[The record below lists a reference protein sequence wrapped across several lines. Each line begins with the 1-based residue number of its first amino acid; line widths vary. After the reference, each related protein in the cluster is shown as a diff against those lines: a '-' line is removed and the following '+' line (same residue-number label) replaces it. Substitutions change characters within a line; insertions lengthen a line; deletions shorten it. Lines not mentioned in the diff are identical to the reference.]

1 MNNSFLLKVKALKKH
16 FPVGGGFFRRRAR
29 GFIKAVDGVDLSV
42 QKGETLGI
50 VGESGCGKSTLGYC
64 ILRLE
69 EPTSGQVVFEGKDI
83 LSRDRLSMQRLRR
96 DMQIIFQDPYSSLDP
111 RKTVGR
117 LVGEGFQIHG
127 LLTPRERRA
136 KVMELLEIVGLL
148 PEHFYRYPHE
158 FSGGQRQRIC
168 ISRALALN
176 PKLVIADEPVSALD
190 VSVQA
195 QILNLLVSLQNRF
208 QLTYLFISHDLGVVR
223 HICDRIAVMYLG
235 RIVEFAS
242 TRTLYAK
249 PRHPYAASLLS
260 AVPVPNPL
268 RKRHRIQLAGD
279 VPSPINTPSGCS
291 FHPRCPQRQP
301 ICPEEPPKQ
310 REIDSQHQ
318 VACHFPLGDQA
329 HWCRV

>member
-1 MNNSFLLKVKALKKH
+1 MNNNHLLKVKALKKY
-16 FPVGGGFFRRRAR
+16 FPVGGGLFGRGR
-29 GFIKAVDGVDLSV
+29 GFIKAVDGVDLNV
-42 QKGETLGI
+42 RKGETLGI

-69 EPTSGQVVFEGKDI
+69 EPTSGQVVFEGEDI
-83 LSRDRLSMQRLRR
+83 LDRDQTSMQRLRR

-127 LLTPRERRA
+127 LLTSKQRRE

-223 HICDRIAVMYLG
+223 HICNRIAVMYLG
-235 RIVEFAS
+235 RVVESAP
-242 TRTLYAK
+242 REALYDN
-249 PRHPYAASLLS
+249 PRHPYTASLLS
-260 AVPVPNPL
+260 AVPLPNPL
-268 RKRHRIQLAGD
+268 RKRKRIRLTGD
-279 VPSPINTPSGCS
+279 VPSPIHTPPGCS
-291 FHPRCPQRQP
+291 FHPRCPKVQP
-301 ICPEEPPKQ
+301 ICGKESPMQKILE
-310 REIDSQHQ
+310 SGHH
-318 VACHFPLGDQA
+318 VACHFPLEKQA
-329 HWCRV
+329 PP

>member
-1 MNNSFLLKVKALKKH
+1 MNNNYLLKVKALKKH
-16 FPVGGGFFRRRAR
+16 FPVGGGLFGRAR
-29 GFIKAVDGVDLSV
+29 GFIKAVDGVDLGL

-69 EPTSGQVVFEGKDI
+69 EPTSGQVAFEGKDI
-83 LSRDRLSMQRLRR
+83 LNRDRLSMQRLRR

-111 RKTVGR
+111 RKTVGQ

-127 LLTPRERRA
+127 LLTPKERRD
-136 KVMELLEIVGLL
+136 KVIELLEIVGLL
-148 PEHFYRYPHE
+148 PEYFYRYPHE

-223 HICDRIAVMYLG
+223 HICNRIAVMYLG
-235 RIVEFAS
+235 RVVESAP
-242 TRTLYAK
+242 RKALYAK
-249 PRHPYAASLLS
+249 PRHPYTASLLS
-260 AVPVPNPL
+260 AIPLPNPL
-268 RKRHRIQLAGD
+268 KKRKRIRLTGD
-279 VPSPINTPSGCS
+279 VPSPIHTPPGCS
-291 FHPRCPQRQP
+291 FHPRCPHRQP
-301 ICPEEPPKQ
+301 VCAQERPMET
-310 REIDSQHQ
+310 EIYPLHH
-318 VACHFPLGDQA
+318 VACHFPLSDQA
-329 HWCRV
+329 S

>member
-1 MNNSFLLKVKALKKH
+1 MNNNYLLTVKALKKH
-16 FPVGGGFFRRRAR
+16 FPVGGGFFGRAR
-29 GFIKAVDGVDLSV
+29 GFIKAVDGVDLGV
-42 QKGETLGI
+42 HKGETLGI

-69 EPTSGQVVFEGKDI
+69 EPTSGQVAFEGKDI
-83 LSRDRLSMQRLRR
+83 LNRDRMSMQRLRR

-111 RKTVGR
+111 RKTVGQ

-127 LLTPRERRA
+127 LLTPKERRD

-223 HICDRIAVMYLG
+223 HICNRIAVMYLG
-235 RIVEFAS
+235 RVVESAPRS
-242 TRTLYAK
+242 ALYAR
-249 PRHPYAASLLS
+249 PRHPYTASLLS
-260 AVPVPNPL
+260 AVPLPNPL
-268 RKRHRIQLAGD
+268 KKRKRIRLTGD

-291 FHPRCPQRQP
+291 FHPRCPHRQP
-301 ICPEEPPKQ
+301 ICAEEHPKQ
-310 REIDSQHQ
+310 KEIDSQHH
-318 VACHFPLGDQA
+318 VACHFPLGDQIA
-329 HWCRV
+329 

>member
-1 MNNSFLLKVKALKKH
+1 MNNNYLLKVTELKKH
-16 FPVGGGFFRRRAR
+16 FPVGGGFFGRAR
-29 GFIKAVDGVDLSV
+29 GFIKAVDGVDLGV

-69 EPTSGQVVFEGKDI
+69 EPTSGQVAFEGKDI
-83 LSRDRLSMQRLRR
+83 LNRDRMSMQRLRR

-111 RKTVGR
+111 RKTVGW

-127 LLTPRERRA
+127 LLTPKERRD

-223 HICDRIAVMYLG
+223 HICNRIAVMYLG
-235 RIVEFAS
+235 RVVESAP
-242 TRTLYAK
+242 RKALYAK
-249 PRHPYAASLLS
+249 PRHPYTASLLS
-260 AVPVPNPL
+260 AIPLPNPL
-268 RKRHRIQLAGD
+268 KKRKRIRLTGD
-279 VPSPINTPSGCS
+279 VPSPIHTPPGCS
-291 FHPRCPQRQP
+291 FHPRCPHGQP
-301 ICPEEPPKQ
+301 VCAKERPMQ
-310 REIDSQHQ
+310 TEIYPLHH
-318 VACHFPLGDQA
+318 VACHFPLSDQA
-329 HWCRV
+329 L

>member
-1 MNNSFLLKVKALKKH
+1 MNNSFLLKVNALKKH
-16 FPVGGGFFRRRAR
+16 FPVRGGFFRRAR
-29 GFIKAVDGVDLSV
+29 GFIKAVDGVDLEV

-69 EPTSGQVVFEGKDI
+69 EPTSGQVIFEGKDI
-83 LSRDRLSMQRLRR
+83 LRRDRLSMQRLRR

-111 RKTVGR
+111 RKTIGQ

-127 LLTPRERRA
+127 LLTPKERRD
-136 KVMELLEIVGLL
+136 KVMELLDIVGLL

-223 HICDRIAVMYLG
+223 HICNRIAVMYLG
-235 RIVEFAS
+235 RVVESAS
-242 TRTLYAK
+242 REAIYAK
-249 PRHPYAASLLS
+249 PRHPYTASLLS
-260 AVPVPNPL
+260 AVPLPNPL
-268 RKRHRIQLAGD
+268 KKRKRIRLTGD
-279 VPSPINTPSGCS
+279 VPSPIHTPPGCS
-291 FHPRCPQRQP
+291 FHPRCQHRQP
-301 ICPEEPPKQ
+301 VCAQERPMKT
-310 REIDSQHQ
+310 EIYPLHR
-318 VACHFPLGDQA
+318 VACHFPLSDQA
-329 HWCRV
+329 S

>member
-1 MNNSFLLKVKALKKH
+1 MNNNYLLKVTELRKH
-16 FPVGGGFFRRRAR
+16 FPVDGGFFGRAR
-29 GFIKAVDGVDLSV
+29 GFIKAVDGVDLGV

-69 EPTSGQVVFEGKDI
+69 EPTSGQVAFEGKDI
-83 LSRDRLSMQRLRR
+83 LDLDRLSMQRLRR

-111 RKTVGR
+111 RKTVGQ

-127 LLTPRERRA
+127 LLTPEERRD
-136 KVMELLEIVGLL
+136 KVIELLEIVGLL
-148 PEHFYRYPHE
+148 PEYFYRYPHE

-223 HICDRIAVMYLG
+223 HICNRIAVMYLG
-235 RIVEFAS
+235 RVVESAP
-242 TRTLYAK
+242 RKALYAK
-249 PRHPYAASLLS
+249 PRHPYTASLLS
-260 AVPVPNPL
+260 AIPLPNPL
-268 RKRHRIQLAGD
+268 KKRKRIRLTGD
-279 VPSPINTPSGCS
+279 VPSPIHMPSGCS
-291 FHPRCPQRQP
+291 FHPRCPHRQP
-301 ICPEEPPKQ
+301 VCAQERPMQ
-310 REIDSQHQ
+310 TEIYPLHH
-318 VACHFPLGDQA
+318 VACHFPLSDQA
-329 HWCRV
+329 L